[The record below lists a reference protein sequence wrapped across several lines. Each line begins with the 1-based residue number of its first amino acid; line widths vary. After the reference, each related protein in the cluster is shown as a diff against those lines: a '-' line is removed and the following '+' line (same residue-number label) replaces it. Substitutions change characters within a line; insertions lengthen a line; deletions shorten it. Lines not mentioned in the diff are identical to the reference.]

1 MKNCKFCNAEM
12 EDEQTVCPACGKE
25 ETEEVTEVTE
35 AAEQEEVT
43 EEAGAAEQEAV
54 TEEAET
60 VTQEETAE
68 TAAPTTEKVSP
79 ARRVGAWVLLGLFA
93 LALVFAALIFL
104 SAPKNVEPTTAGHV
118 TIQDSERNFT
128 AEDTDHMADV
138 VATCEKAA
146 TGNAFIDGLHKLGIG
161 AKKAELTNATLA
173 LFYWDSFHSIYS
185 QNAYYMMLMGM
196 NPAAMEASKTESGQT
211 WQEYFLS
218 IALDQFREQTAV
230 RFQAKS
236 EGFVLPSDYAEELAS
251 QREALSNLE
260 DIEQQLQDYYGAGIT
275 LEDYLAY
282 RENSYYVYAYLDQ
295 CRAKIEISDAELD
308 EFYIEHQ
315 EEYEQMGLQTV
326 DKNVVSVRHILIRP
340 EDAADEASWTAAQTK
355 ANEIYQEW
363 QNGEKTEDSFAALAQ
378 EYSEDNAA
386 NAANGGLYEGVYP
399 GQMVAAFNDWCFAD
413 GRVSGDSGVVR
424 TEYGF
429 HIIYFVGE
437 GDTIYWR
444 EVVRQNM
451 EIERVYDMVD
461 ELKAQ
466 YALNYDL
473 DAIAIPLAGAFAG
486 QPEAQESEETAQS
499 PEPQPENEPQPETS
513 ELQPEQYV
521 ETVSD
526 DELADMGFDVESEQ
540 TPAASAGIE
549 DGSAQ
554 PAA

>member
-43 EEAGAAEQEAV
+43 EEAGAVEQGAV
-54 TEEAET
+54 TEEAEA

-68 TAAPTTEKVSP
+68 TAAPTAEKVSP

-93 LALVFAALIFL
+93 LALVFTALIFL
-104 SAPKNVEPTTAGHV
+104 SAPKNVDPAATQWV

-128 AEDTDHMADV
+128 AENTEHMEDV
-138 VATCEKAA
+138 VATCEKAP

-161 AKKAELTNATLA
+161 AKKEKLTNATLA
-173 LFYWDSFHSIYS
+173 LFYWDSFYSIYN
-185 QNAYYMMLMGM
+185 QNAYYLSLMGM
-196 NPAAMEASKTESGQT
+196 DPAAMENSKTESGQT

-218 IALDQFREQTAV
+218 IALDHFREQTAV
-230 RFQAKS
+230 RFKAKS
-236 EGFVLPSDYAEELAS
+236 DGFALPSDYAENLAAMREEL
-251 QREALSNLE
+251 ENME
-260 DIEQQLQDYYGAGIT
+260 DIEQQLQNIYGAGIT

-282 RENSYYVYAYLDQ
+282 VEGGYYFNAYLDQ
-295 CRAKIEISDAELD
+295 CRDKIEISDAELD
-308 EFYIEHQ
+308 VFYAEHK

-363 QNGEKTEDSFAALAQ
+363 QNGEKTEQSFAALAS
-378 EYSEDNAA
+378 EHSED

-429 HIIYFVGE
+429 HIMYFVGE

-444 EVVRQNM
+444 DVVRQNM

-473 DAIAIPLAGAFAG
+473 DAITIPLPEAIAG
-486 QPEAQESEETAQS
+486 QSQSQETDEQPQQPQDADTA
-499 PEPQPENEPQPETS
+499 PQDA

-521 ETVSD
+521 ETVSE